1 MKIELVDIHKKFGKK
16 TVLSGVNFS
25 ASSGECIGILGA
37 NGSGK
42 STLLSLLAG
51 VLKADKGAFLCD
63 GTDLF
68 KSPELRSRAVGYVP
82 QGTPLIE
89 ELTAYDNLFLWYDR
103 ATLKK
108 ELNGGML
115 EMLGINE
122 FLKVRVS
129 KMSGGMK
136 KRLSI
141 GCAIAGH
148 PPVFLLD
155 EPMSALDIAC
165 KQKIKDYLESYK
177 KAGGILILVT
187 HDVLELSICDRFFI
201 LKDGKLND
209 FEFSGDTDELVKSI
223 I

>member
-1 MKIELVDIHKKFGKK
+1 MQIELVDICKKFGKK
-16 TVLSGVNFS
+16 TVLSDVSLS
-25 ASSGECIGILGA
+25 ARSGECIGILGA

-51 VLKADKGAFLCD
+51 VLKADGGKFLCD
-63 GTDLF
+63 GEDLF
-68 KSPELRSRAVGYVP
+68 LSPKLRSRAVGFVP

-103 ATLKK
+103 DTLNR
-108 ELNGGML
+108 ELKSGML
-115 EMLGINE
+115 KMLGIDE
-122 FLKVRVS
+122 FLKVKVA

-141 GCAIAGH
+141 GCAIAKK

-165 KQKIKDYLESYK
+165 KQKIKEYLESYK

-187 HDVLELSICDRFFI
+187 HDLLELKLCDRYFI
-201 LKDGKLND
+201 LKDGKLSD
-209 FEFSGDTDELVKSI
+209 YDFSGDTDDLVKSI